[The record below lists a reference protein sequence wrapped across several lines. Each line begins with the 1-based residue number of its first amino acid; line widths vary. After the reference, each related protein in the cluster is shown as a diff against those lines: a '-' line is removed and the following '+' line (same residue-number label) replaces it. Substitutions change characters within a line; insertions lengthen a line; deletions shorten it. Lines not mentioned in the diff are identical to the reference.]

1 MRGMNATEPVRIA
14 VFGAAGRMG
23 RSMIQNLPGFPALRL
38 AAAVERPDCPDLGRD
53 AGEQAGMPALGVP
66 LSADADAAVA
76 GCDVAI
82 DFTFHAAVPE
92 HAALARKHR
101 KAMLVGTTALTP
113 DERAAVLA
121 VGEVAPVLVA
131 SNMSVGVN
139 VLEALVRRAA
149 AALGPGF
156 DVEVVEM
163 HHRHKKD
170 APSGTAISL
179 ARAAAEG
186 RGLDFDA
193 VACFGRSGVTGER
206 DGDQIA
212 VHALR
217 GGDVVGDHDVIFA
230 ADGEMVRLSHRATSR
245 SCLSRGALRAARWL
259 AAQPAGA
266 HTLAEMISL

>member
-1 MRGMNATEPVRIA
+1 MIRISI
-14 VFGAAGRMG
+14 FGAAGRMG
-23 RSMIQNLPGFPALRL
+23 RSMVSNLADFPELSL
-38 AAAVERPDCPDLGRD
+38 VAAVEAPGSPFLGRD
-53 AGEQAGMPALGVP
+53 AGELAGVAPLGVP
-66 LSADADAAVA
+66 VTDDAEAAVA
-76 GCDVAI
+76 GCDLAI
-82 DFTFHAAVPE
+82 DFTFHTAVPE

-101 KAMLVGTTALTP
+101 RALLVGTTALTAE
-113 DERAAVLA
+113 ERAAVLA
-121 VGEVAPVLVA
+121 VGEVAPVLIA

-149 AALGPGF
+149 TALGPCF

>member
-1 MRGMNATEPVRIA
+1 MTSIA
-14 VFGAAGRMG
+14 IFGAAGRMG
-23 RSMIQNLPGFPALRL
+23 RSMAENLPDFPSLRL
-38 AAAVERPDCPDLGRD
+38 VAAVEAAGHPALGRD
-53 AGEQAGMPALGVP
+53 AGEVAGVAPLGVP
-66 LSADADAAVA
+66 VTDDADAAVA
-76 GCDVAI
+76 ACDVAI
-82 DFTFHAAVPE
+82 DFTFHTAVPA
-92 HAALARKHR
+92 HAALAKAHR
-101 KAMLVGTTALTP
+101 KAFLVGTTALT
-113 DERAAVLA
+113 DAERAAVLD

-156 DVEVVEM
+156 DIEVVEM

-170 APSGTAISL
+170 APSGTALSL

-186 RGLDFDA
+186 RGLDFGA
-193 VACFGRSGVTGER
+193 VARFGREGVTGER
-206 DGDQIA
+206 PPDEIA

-217 GGDVVGDHDVIFA
+217 GGDVVGDHDVVFA

-259 AAQPAGA
+259 AAQPAGV
-266 HTLAEMISL
+266 HTLAESLGL

>member
-1 MRGMNATEPVRIA
+1 MPPSPIRISI
-14 VFGAAGRMG
+14 FGAAGRMG
-23 RSMIQNLPGFPALRL
+23 TSMIRDLADFPDLRL
-38 AAAVERPDCPDLGRD
+38 AAAVDRPDCPAIGRD
-53 AGEQAGMPALGVP
+53 AGEVAGTAPLGVP
-66 LSADADAAVA
+66 VTADAEAAVRA
-76 GCDVAI
+76 ADVVI
-82 DFTFHAAVPE
+82 DFTFHATVPAT
-92 HAALARKHR
+92 AALARRHAR
-101 KAMLVGTTALTP
+101 AYLVGTTALTP
-113 DERAAVLA
+113 EERAAVLA
-121 VGEVAPVLVA
+121 VGETAPVLIA
-131 SNMSVGVN
+131 SNMSAGVN
-139 VLEALVRRAA
+139 VLEALVRKAA

-230 ADGEMVRLSHRATSR
+230 ADGEMVRLSHRAMSR